1 MASDNTCKYLVEQY
15 PAAFVRWLLSTEPV
29 NIQVLKTELSLEPI
43 RADSLTLL
51 QTANQILHLEFQTLP
66 YSQPPISFRMLDYWV
81 RLKRLYWDA
90 EIVQVAIYLKPTDS
104 PLVFVDQFA
113 EANTQHR
120 YRVIRMWEQD
130 PAPLLASPALL
141 PFATLA
147 RSDSPASLL
156 AQVAQEVAKIEP
168 IDERRNLLTCAD
180 ILAGLRFEIDLIR
193 QLFRNDLMR
202 ESVTYQAILEEGLE
216 RGVQQGLQRG
226 VQQGLQQG
234 VQQGLQQGIPQGKQE
249 EALSLIMRLLTRR
262 LGAIA
267 PDLQTQIQ
275 SLSLTE
281 LEELAEALLDFSQ
294 LTDLTT
300 WLERQNQ

>member
-1 MASDNTCKYLVEQY
+1 M
-15 PAAFVRWLLSTEPV
+15 
-29 NIQVLKTELSLEPI
+29 
-43 RADSLTLL
+43 
-51 QTANQILHLEFQTLP
+51 
-66 YSQPPISFRMLDYWV
+66 
-81 RLKRLYWDA
+81 
-90 EIVQVAIYLKPTDS
+90 
-104 PLVFVDQFA
+104 
-113 EANTQHR
+113 
-120 YRVIRMWEQD
+120 
-130 PAPLLASPALL
+130 
-141 PFATLA
+141 
-147 RSDSPASLL
+147 L

-180 ILAGLRFEIDLIR
+180 ILAGLRFERDLIR

-216 RGVQQGLQRG
+216 RGVQQG
-226 VQQGLQQG
+226 VQQGI
-234 VQQGLQQGIPQGKQE
+234 QQGIPQGKQE

-267 PDLQTQIQ
+267 PELQTQIQ

>member
-1 MASDNTCKYLVEQY
+1 
-15 PAAFVRWLLSTEPV
+15 
-29 NIQVLKTELSLEPI
+29 
-43 RADSLTLL
+43 
-51 QTANQILHLEFQTLP
+51 
-66 YSQPPISFRMLDYWV
+66 
-81 RLKRLYWDA
+81 
-90 EIVQVAIYLKPTDS
+90 
-104 PLVFVDQFA
+104 
-113 EANTQHR
+113 
-120 YRVIRMWEQD
+120 
-130 PAPLLASPALL
+130 
-141 PFATLA
+141 
-147 RSDSPASLL
+147 
-156 AQVAQEVAKIEP
+156 
-168 IDERRNLLTCAD
+168 
-180 ILAGLRFEIDLIR
+180 
-193 QLFRNDLMR
+193 MR

-234 VQQGLQQGIPQGKQE
+234 VQQGLQQGLQQGIPQGKQE